1 MSSKVVGTAETS
13 DAASIRI
20 DSEEKQCVV
29 ADEDVED
36 IVELST
42 ADPTESST
50 AGPTDIDEMGPP
62 PEMKIPPTADTL
74 DIDEMDPSEN
84 VVPATTTGTLLDI
97 NEILGP
103 PEKRKPFPGWLAN
116 IDEFVN
122 SLIVPDDFILDES
135 GLGLI
140 HIKGID
146 IKHISVK
153 VLRKIC
159 VRFKVS
165 GYRNGKKDSTISLI
179 VRLLKRDWL
188 VGQLYPP
195 TPMITYNEVIGIH
208 NNNRNNDESII
219 EDEEK
224 SCGNDDMDS
233 DCSQKGKPD
242 EADKDPDYVL
252 NSQNSSEDDDKSLP
266 LPPGTLT
273 IITKLHTGTT
283 KSQEVMMTLLILL
296 EANLIYITTIYGC
309 AKFLTFSISL
319 FHCFQNHHSVKVLIV
334 PNLHP
339 YHQRLLAR
347 RLLAR
352 RKENVHLPH
361 PICPIIP
368 LLWYKWQMHESVLNE

>member
-1 MSSKVVGTAETS
+1 MGAAETS

-42 ADPTESST
+42 ADPT
-50 AGPTDIDEMGPP
+50 DIDEMVPP

-97 NEILGP
+97 NEIGP

-224 SCGNDDMDS
+224 SCGNVDMDS

-242 EADKDPDYVL
+242 EAEKDPDYVL
-252 NSQNSSEDDDKSLP
+252 NSQNSSDDDDKSLT
-266 LPPGTLT
+266 LPPPVAKKA
-273 IITKLHTGTT
+273 TKKKKATVA
-283 KSQEVMMTLLILL
+283 KSTPPSSFTC
-296 EANLIYITTIYGC
+296 AN
-309 AKFLTFSISL
+309 A
-319 FHCFQNHHSVKVLIV
+319 
-334 PNLHP
+334 
-339 YHQRLLAR
+339 
-347 RLLAR
+347 
-352 RKENVHLPH
+352 
-361 PICPIIP
+361 
-368 LLWYKWQMHESVLNE
+368 